1 MRNLIEPDG
10 EGLLVMIGRRL
21 KDSKEVNECVHGKSD
36 GEAGEK
42 EYGAGNDEI
51 LKRA

>member
-1 MRNLIEPDG
+1 
-10 EGLLVMIGRRL
+10 MIGRRV
-21 KDSKEVNECVHGKSD
+21 KDNKEVNECVHGKSD

-42 EYGAGNDEI
+42 ERSVGKDEI